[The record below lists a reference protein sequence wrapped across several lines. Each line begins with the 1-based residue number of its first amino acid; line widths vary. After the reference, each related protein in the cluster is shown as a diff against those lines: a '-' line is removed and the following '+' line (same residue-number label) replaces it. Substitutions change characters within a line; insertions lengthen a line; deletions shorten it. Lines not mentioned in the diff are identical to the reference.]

1 MPSTDLQLDWLRAFV
16 AAVDEGSLTAA
27 GRQVHRSQ
35 SALSMQIAKLEQ
47 AVGRPVLVRTPRRL
61 EVTPAG
67 RELLEHAR
75 RLVGLHDEAVR
86 AMRHPVIRGRL
97 TVGVPED
104 YAVPYLAPVLRD
116 FAQRHAAVELTLVC
130 QQSTQ
135 LVPRILAGEVDIG
148 VVTRDRALVRG
159 QPLFE
164 EPLVWA
170 APSRFQAWRASPLP
184 IVVYETGSSAR
195 RAALVALRSRRRP
208 FRVVCESASPAG
220 MLAAVEAGLAVAL
233 FTRCS
238 VPAGYEILGRKQGL
252 PALPALPVVLL
263 RSRASASTPA
273 ADAMEEQ
280 VLRTLR
286 RSPQAREERRP
297 G

>member
-1 MPSTDLQLDWLRAFV
+1 MPSNDLHLDWVRAFV
-16 AAVDEGSLTAA
+16 TAVDAGSLTAA
-27 GRQVHRSQ
+27 GRQLHRSQ

-47 AVGRPVLVRTPRRL
+47 AVGRAVLVRTPRRL
-61 EVTPAG
+61 DLTQAG

-75 RLVGLHDEAVR
+75 RLLALHDEAVQ
-86 AMRHPVIRGRL
+86 AMQRQVIRGRL

-116 FAQRHAAVELTLVC
+116 FAQRHAGVELTLVC
-130 QQSTQ
+130 QQSTE
-135 LVPRILAGEVDIG
+135 LIPRIARGEVDIG
-148 VVTRDRALVRG
+148 VVTRDRALRAR
-159 QPLFE
+159 PLFD

-170 APSRFQAWRASPLP
+170 APPRFGAWRGSPLP
-184 IVVYETGSSAR
+184 IVVYEAASSAR
-195 RAALVALRSRRRP
+195 RAALGALRSRRQP
-208 FRVVCESASPAG
+208 YRVVCESASPAG

-238 VPAGYEILGRKQGL
+238 VPAGYEILGRKHGL

-263 RSRASASTPA
+263 RSRASAGAPA

-280 VLRTLR
+280 VMRTLGR
-286 RSPQAREERRP
+286 KPAAGEERR
-297 G
+297 

>member
-1 MPSTDLQLDWLRAFV
+1 MPSNDLHLDWVRAFV
-16 AAVDEGSLTAA
+16 TAVDAGSLTAA
-27 GRQVHRSQ
+27 GRQLHRSQ

-47 AVGRPVLVRTPRRL
+47 AVGRAVLVRTPRRL
-61 EVTPAG
+61 DLTQAG

-75 RLVGLHDEAVR
+75 RLLALHDEAVQ
-86 AMRHPVIRGRL
+86 AMQRQVIRGRL

-116 FAQRHAAVELTLVC
+116 FAQRHAGVELTLVC
-130 QQSTQ
+130 QQSTE
-135 LVPRILAGEVDIG
+135 LIPRIARGEVDIG
-148 VVTRDRALVRG
+148 VVTRDRALRAR
-159 QPLFE
+159 PLFD

-170 APSRFQAWRASPLP
+170 APPCFGAWRGSPLP
-184 IVVYETGSSAR
+184 IVVYEAASSAR
-195 RAALVALRSRRRP
+195 RAALGALRSRRQP
-208 FRVVCESASPAG
+208 YRVVCESASPAG

-238 VPAGYEILGRKQGL
+238 VPAGYEILGRKHGL

-263 RSRASASTPA
+263 RSRASAGAPA

-280 VLRTLR
+280 VMRTLGR
-286 RSPQAREERRP
+286 KPAAGEERR
-297 G
+297 

>member
-16 AAVDEGSLTAA
+16 TAIDTGSLTAA
-27 GRQVHRSQ
+27 GRHVHRSQ

-61 EVTPAG
+61 DVTPAG

-75 RLVGLHDEAVR
+75 RIVSLHDEAVQ
-86 AMRHPVIRGRL
+86 AMHGEVIRGRL

-104 YAVPYLAPVLRD
+104 YAVPYLTPVLRD
-116 FAQRHAAVELTLVC
+116 FAQRHSGVELTLVC
-130 QQSTQ
+130 QQSTE
-135 LVPRILAGEVDIG
+135 LVPRILRGEVDIG
-148 VVTRDRALVRG
+148 VVTRDRPVRG

-170 APSRFQAWRASPLP
+170 ASARYEAWRASPLP

-195 RAALVALRSRRRP
+195 RAALAALRTLRRP
-208 FRVVCESASPAG
+208 YRVVCESASPAG

-238 VPAGYEILGRKQGL
+238 VPAGYEILGRRHGL
-252 PALPALPVVLL
+252 PALPALPVILL
-263 RSRASASTPA
+263 RSRASAGAPA

-280 VLRTLR
+280 VLRTLAR
-286 RSPQAREERRP
+286 RSAAGEVRRP

>member
-1 MPSTDLQLDWLRAFV
+1 MPSNDLHLDWMRAFV
-16 AAVDEGSLTAA
+16 TAVDAGSLTAA
-27 GRQVHRSQ
+27 GRQLHRSQ

-47 AVGRPVLVRTPRRL
+47 AVGRAVLVRTPRRL
-61 EVTPAG
+61 DLTPTG

-75 RLVGLHDEAVR
+75 RLLALHDEAVQ
-86 AMRHPVIRGRL
+86 AMQRQVIRGRL

-116 FAQRHAAVELTLVC
+116 FAQRHAGVELTLVC
-130 QQSTQ
+130 QQSTE
-135 LVPRILAGEVDIG
+135 LIPRIARGEVDIG
-148 VVTRDRALVRG
+148 VVTRDRALRAR
-159 QPLFE
+159 PLFD

-170 APSRFQAWRASPLP
+170 APPRFGAWRGSPLP
-184 IVVYETGSSAR
+184 IVVYEAASSAR
-195 RAALVALRSRRRP
+195 RAALGALRSRRQP
-208 FRVVCESASPAG
+208 YRVVCESASPAG

-238 VPAGYEILGRKQGL
+238 VPAGYEILGRKHGL

-263 RSRASASTPA
+263 RSRASAGAPA

-280 VLRTLR
+280 VMRTLGR
-286 RSPQAREERRP
+286 KPAAGEERR
-297 G
+297 